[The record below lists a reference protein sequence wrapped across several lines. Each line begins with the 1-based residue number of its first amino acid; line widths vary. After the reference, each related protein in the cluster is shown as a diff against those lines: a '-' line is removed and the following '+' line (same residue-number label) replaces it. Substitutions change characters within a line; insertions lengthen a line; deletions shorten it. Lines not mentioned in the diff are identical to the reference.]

1 VLAPEFEDAEV
12 AFDLSGS
19 WQVRALREAK
29 GQTITALES
38 VLERTYEHI
47 LLIMIEA
54 AFPFR
59 ARPIE
64 PSLPCVASAVKVDKT
79 GAVVGDIIDRD
90 HRVTKDVVIYR
101 SEVEMQNDF
110 RRLADR
116 LKLSD
121 ADRIEM
127 FKCVQRWV
135 VADRRL
141 DPSFDPRDPDAKRLV
156 N

>member
-1 VLAPEFEDAEV
+1 MLESRFEQTEV
-12 AFDLSGS
+12 AFDLPGS

-38 VLERTYEHI
+38 VLEHTYEHI

-64 PSLPCVASAVKVDKT
+64 PTLPCVASTVKVDKT
-79 GAVVGDIIDRD
+79 GAIVGDIIDKE

-101 SEVEMQNDF
+101 SEIEMQNDF

-116 LKLSD
+116 MKLSD

-141 DPSFDPRDPDAKRLV
+141 DPSFDPQDPDAKRLV
-156 N
+156 H

>member
-1 VLAPEFEDAEV
+1 VRPELEEQEI

-38 VLERTYEHI
+38 VLEHTYEHV

-59 ARPIE
+59 PRPIE
-64 PSLPCVASAVKVDKT
+64 PSLPCIASTVKVDKT
-79 GAVVGDIIDRD
+79 GAIVADVIDRD
-90 HRVTKDVVIYR
+90 HRVHKDVVIYR
-101 SEVEMQNDF
+101 SETEMQNDF

-121 ADRIEM
+121 AERIEM

-141 DPSFDPRDPDAKRLV
+141 DPNFDPRDPDAKRLV
-156 N
+156 VH

>member
-1 VLAPEFEDAEV
+1 MQAPELQTLEI
-12 AFDLSGS
+12 AFDLPGS
-19 WQVRALREAK
+19 WQVRALREAQ

-38 VLERTYEHI
+38 VLAHTYEHV
-47 LLIMIEA
+47 LLTMIQA

-59 ARPIE
+59 ERPTE
-64 PSLPCVASAVKVDKT
+64 PTLPCIASNVKVDKT
-79 GAVVGDIIDRD
+79 GAIVGDVIDKR

-121 ADRIEM
+121 ADRVEM

-141 DPSFDPRDPDAKRLV
+141 DPTFDPRDPDAKRLV
-156 N
+156 H